1 MKSYDYVI
9 IGTGIAGLYTALM
22 AREIGSVLLI
32 TKGSIEDCNT
42 KWAQGGIAAAIGK
55 NDSPELHF
63 RDTVAAGDG
72 LCDEEMVR
80 ILVNEAPARIA
91 SLVKFGVPFD
101 TLDGRI
107 ALTMEAAHSV
117 PRVLHAGGDATGA
130 HIEGSLSQRVRSAK
144 IQVLEYHLATEILVE
159 KGSAKG
165 VKALD
170 CRTGTAQ
177 EFGCRFLVLATGG
190 AGQLF
195 KFTTNQETATG
206 DGVAL
211 AFNAGAEIMDMEF
224 YQFHPT
230 ALRMPGVYPFL
241 ISEAVRGEGG
251 VLRNER
257 GHHFMPDYTPEGDLA
272 PRDVVARSIL
282 YEMQKSSSDRV
293 FIDITHLPAAVIT
306 ARFPNIYRFCLEH
319 GLDITRELIPV
330 APAAHYMMGGVKTD
344 EWGET
349 NITRLFACGENA
361 CTGVHGANRLAS
373 NSLLEAMVF
382 SQRIIEKIRQ
392 GAAEKK
398 PATGQRHE
406 VSYSLSERKPS
417 KTIPELSLATLQ
429 QLHWDKVGIIR
440 NGKDLTQA
448 AAILAAWQKVLP
460 PPTDRPSG
468 ELANLVLAG
477 RLMTEAALIREE
489 SRGAHFRSDLP
500 QTSEKWRLHVV
511 LKK

>member
-1 MKSYDYVI
+1 MNKYDYVI

-22 AREIGSVLLI
+22 ARETGSVLLI

-55 NDSPELHF
+55 NDSPELHL
-63 RDTVAAGDG
+63 RDTLAAGDG

-80 ILVNEAPARIA
+80 ILVSEAAARIA
-91 SLVKFGVPFD
+91 SLVNFGVPFD
-101 TLDGRI
+101 TLDGRV

-130 HIEGSLSQRVRSAK
+130 HIEGSLSRQVRSAK

-159 KGSAKG
+159 KGSVKG
-165 VKALD
+165 VKSLD
-170 CRTGTAQ
+170 CRTGAVQ
-177 EFGCRFLVLATGG
+177 EFDCRFLVLATGG

-230 ALRMPGVYPFL
+230 ALRLSGAVPFL

-251 VLRNER
+251 VLRNEK
-257 GHHFMPDYTPEGDLA
+257 GHRFMPDYTPEGDLA
-272 PRDVVARSIL
+272 PRDVVARSML
-282 YEMQKSSSDRV
+282 HEMRKTGAGHV
-293 FIDITHLPAAVIT
+293 FIDVTHLPPAVIT

-344 EWGET
+344 KWGET
-349 NITRLFACGENA
+349 NIAGLFACGENA
-361 CTGVHGANRLAS
+361 CNGVHGANRLAS
-373 NSLLEAMVF
+373 NSLLEAVVF
-382 SQRIIEKIRQ
+382 SQRIIEKIRK
-392 GAAEKK
+392 GAIEGK
-398 PATGQRHE
+398 PAKGQRKEAYH
-406 VSYSLSERKPS
+406 SLSERQPPKAVP
-417 KTIPELSLATLQ
+417 KLSLPALQ

-440 NGKDLTQA
+440 NGEDLSQA
-448 AAILAAWQKVLP
+448 ADILTAWQRVLP
-460 PPTDRPSG
+460 PPLDRASC
-468 ELANLVLAG
+468 ELANLVLTG

-489 SRGAHFRSDLP
+489 SRGAHYRSDFP
-500 QTSEKWRLHVV
+500 RTSEHWQLHIV
-511 LKK
+511 LRK